1 MEKLN
6 LLLQEIK
13 DSSSIEELQYNI
25 KSFISYG
32 NENYGLDKT
41 LDVMIEKISTITSYM
56 EYLIDQEGEK
66 EVYKVFEDAF
76 AELLINSSDLANDT
90 NIILTKT
97 SVFLDGTTSNV
108 NILKNLPNDKR
119 EFLYQNIC
127 DEENR
132 DINYNSIKESILI
145 SLNDDQKK
153 IEYINEIYSQTQTFD
168 DVYMLVT
175 ILKSFNEDKNKID
188 MMNVLSSLDYIDR
201 LQIIKS
207 LSDDKLKIQI
217 LQDIRD
223 DKNAL
228 GITSEIMEMEPE
240 FITEVLET
248 VEDDA
253 LAISYLKESGLYEFD
268 NIKNIAKSQ
277 KTIEN
282 IIEENNLTE
291 EEKIKLIANNE
302 DTKEVSRL
310 LREKTNIEDELLDI
324 DSVPSARLGLPE
336 NLTFGIE
343 LEAEG
348 LMAEKTKR
356 VFDFIKEINSS
367 IKDWIVKKDGSL
379 EEGTEI
385 VSPILTDSKEKL
397 HQLEYVSKM
406 MQKIGFQ
413 ETDTCGG
420 HIHFGAEFLDI
431 GDGQGPEKALK
442 NLRMIWKEGEELFY
456 KMSNGEGK
464 VTRSSA
470 SMYASGIADILDDEN
485 EVMERLQESRR
496 RGVNFCNLK
505 PGGKNT
511 IEFRLSN
518 GTIDSEEIKQNIYLF
533 GKLMVVSKD
542 MAMYPE
548 KYEEKTIAL
557 RNRDLSEA
565 EKEEALLDIL
575 FENESEKEIYRRRWN
590 AVKEEETYDS
600 FAPKTLTFR
609 RGDFSIRDVAK
620 SFLNEV
626 KLEDMQEFTNNVKN
640 TLIVTINNRRYDA
653 REAQ

>member
-1 MEKLN
+1 
-6 LLLQEIK
+6 
-13 DSSSIEELQYNI
+13 
-25 KSFISYG
+25 
-32 NENYGLDKT
+32 
-41 LDVMIEKISTITSYM
+41 
-56 EYLIDQEGEK
+56 
-66 EVYKVFEDAF
+66 
-76 AELLINSSDLANDT
+76 
-90 NIILTKT
+90 
-97 SVFLDGTTSNV
+97 
-108 NILKNLPNDKR
+108 
-119 EFLYQNIC
+119 
-127 DEENR
+127 
-132 DINYNSIKESILI
+132 
-145 SLNDDQKK
+145 
-153 IEYINEIYSQTQTFD
+153 
-168 DVYMLVT
+168 MLVT
-175 ILKSFNEDKNKID
+175 ILKSFDEDKNKID
-188 MMNVLSSLDYIDR
+188 MMNALSSLDYIDR

-223 DKNAL
+223 NKNTL

-240 FITEVLET
+240 FIIEVLET
-248 VEDDA
+248 VGDDA

-268 NIKNIAKSQ
+268 NIKNIAKSP

-291 EEKIKLIANNE
+291 KEKIKLIANSE
-302 DTKEVSRL
+302 DIKEISRL

-348 LMAEKTKR
+348 LIADKAKR
-356 VFDFIKEINSS
+356 VFDYIKEKNPN
-367 IKDWIVKKDGSL
+367 IKDWVIKKDGSL
-379 EEGTEI
+379 ENGTEI
-385 VSPILTDSKEKL
+385 VSPILTDRKETV
-397 HQLEYVSKM
+397 HQIEYVSKI
-406 MQKIGFQ
+406 MQDVGFQ

-420 HIHFGAEFLDI
+420 HIHFGADFLDI

-464 VTRSSA
+464 VTRSGD

-485 EVMERLQESRR
+485 EVMQRLQESRR

-518 GTIDSEEIKQNIYLF
+518 GTIDPEEVKQNIYLF
-533 GKLMVVSKD
+533 GRLMVVSKD
-542 MAMYPE
+542 MAICPE
-548 KYEEKTIAL
+548 KYEKKVINL
-557 RNRDLSEA
+557 KNRDISEA
-565 EKEEALLDIL
+565 EKEEALLDLL
-575 FENESEKEIYRRRWN
+575 FENEAEKDVYRRRWN
-590 AVKEEETYDS
+590 AVKEEQIYDS

-626 KLEDMQEFTNNVKN
+626 KLEDMQEFTNHVKD
-640 TLIVTINNRRYDA
+640 TLIVTINSRRYDV